1 MGRRNITQ
9 VSDFILMGLTDSE
22 EIRLALFTLFL
33 LIYLITVLGSV
44 GMILIIYLDSRLH
57 TPMYFFLSHFSFL
70 DLSYSSVITP
80 KTLDN
85 LLTSNKYVSYLNCFI
100 QMNCFV
106 FLAVTQC
113 FLLSSMAYDSCEA
126 ICSPLCYL
134 VVMSTRHCCS
144 LLFGSYLIGFMDSF
158 VNMLCMS
165 RLHFCDSNV
174 IYHFFCEAPP
184 VLALSCTDTHDIEMI
199 ISIFCWLQSTGISY
213 HGVCVSY
220 VAILSTI
227 LKITS
232 TSGKRKAFSTC
243 ASHLLA
249 VTIFYG
255 TAIFTYI
262 KPSKSYYLGK
272 DHMAS
277 VFYTIVIHMLNPLI
291 YSLQNK
297 EVKNA
302 LRRVMQKRKGPK
314 QLK

>member
-22 EIRLALFTLFL
+22 EIRLVLFTLFL
-33 LIYLITVLGSV
+33 LIYLITVLGNV
-44 GMILIIYLDSRLH
+44 GMILIIYLDSWLH
-57 TPMYFFLSHFSFL
+57 TPVYFFLSHLSFL

-80 KTLDN
+80 KALDN
-85 LLTSNKYVSYLNCFI
+85 LLTSNKHVSYLNCFT

-113 FLLSSMAYDSCEA
+113 FLLSSMACDRYAA
-126 ICSPLCYL
+126 ICNPLRYL

-144 LLFGSYLIGFMDSF
+144 LLFGSYLTGFVDSF
-158 VNMLCMS
+158 VNVLCMS
-165 RLHFCDSNV
+165 RLHFCGSNV
-174 IYHFFCEAPP
+174 IYHFSCEAPP
-184 VLALSCTDTHDIEMI
+184 ILALSCTGTHDTEMI
-199 ISIFCWLQSTGISY
+199 ISIFAGSSLLASLTMVS
-213 HGVCVSY
+213 VSY

-255 TAIFTYI
+255 TAVFPYI
-262 KPSKSYYLGK
+262 KPRKSYSLGK
-272 DHMAS
+272 DHVAS
-277 VFYTIVIHMLNPLI
+277 VFYTIVIPMLNPLI
-291 YSLQNK
+291 YSLRNK

-314 QLK
+314 QFK

>member
-22 EIRLALFTLFL
+22 EIRLVLFTLFL
-33 LIYLITVLGSV
+33 LIYLITVLGNV
-44 GMILIIYLDSRLH
+44 GMILTISLDSQLH
-57 TPMYFFLSHFSFL
+57 TPMYFFLSHLSFL

-106 FLAVTQC
+106 FLAVTEC
-113 FLLSSMAYDSCEA
+113 FLLSSMAYDRYVAVCN
-126 ICSPLCYL
+126 PLRYL
-134 VVMSTRHCCS
+134 VVMSTRQCCS

-158 VNMLCMS
+158 VNVLCMS
-165 RLHFCDSNV
+165 RLHFCGSNV

-184 VLALSCTDTHDIEMI
+184 ILALSCTDIHDIEII
-199 ISIFCWLQSTGISY
+199 ISIFAGSTLLVSLIMVSA
-213 HGVCVSY
+213 SY

-232 TSGKRKAFSTC
+232 TSGKQKAFSTC
-243 ASHLLA
+243 ASHLLV

-255 TAIFTYI
+255 TTIFTYV
-262 KPSKSYYLGK
+262 KPSKSYSLGK
-272 DHMAS
+272 DHVAS
-277 VFYTIVIHMLNPLI
+277 VFYTIVIPMLNPLI
-291 YSLQNK
+291 YSLRIK

-302 LRRVMQKRKGPK
+302 LRRVIQKRKGPK

>member
-1 MGRRNITQ
+1 MGRRNITP
-9 VSDFILMGLTDSE
+9 VSDFILMGLTDSG
-22 EIRLALFTLFL
+22 EIRLVLFTLFL
-33 LIYLITVLGSV
+33 LMYLITVLGNG
-44 GMILIIYLDSRLH
+44 GMILIIRLDPQLH
-57 TPMYFFLSHFSFL
+57 TPMYFFLSHLSFL
-70 DLSYSSVITP
+70 DLTYSSVITP

-85 LLTSNKYVSYLNCFI
+85 LLTSSKCVSYLNCFM

-106 FLAVTQC
+106 FLAFTQC
-113 FLLSSMAYDSCEA
+113 VLLSSMACDRCAA
-126 ICSPLCYL
+126 ICSPLRYL
-134 VVMSTRHCCS
+134 VVMSSRHCCS

-158 VNMLCMS
+158 INVLCMS
-165 RLHFCDSNV
+165 RLHFCDSDV
-174 IYHFFCEAPP
+174 ICHLFCEAPP
-184 VLALSCTDTHDIEMI
+184 VLALSCTDRHNTEII
-199 ISIFCWLQSTGISY
+199 ISIFAGSSLLASLVMVS
-213 HGVCVSY
+213 VSY

-232 TSGKRKAFSTC
+232 TSGKQEAFSPC

-262 KPSKSYYLGK
+262 KPSKPYSLGK
-272 DHMAS
+272 DHVAS
-277 VFYTIVIHMLNPLI
+277 VFYTIVIPMLNPLI
-291 YSLQNK
+291 YSLRNK